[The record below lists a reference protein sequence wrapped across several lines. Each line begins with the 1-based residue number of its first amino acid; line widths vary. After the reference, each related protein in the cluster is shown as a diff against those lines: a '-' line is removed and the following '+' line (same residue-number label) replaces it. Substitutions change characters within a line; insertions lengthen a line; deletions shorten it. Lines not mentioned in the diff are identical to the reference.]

1 MFWLLNQN
9 SAVHFAVCAQVGGT
23 TAIEDWHEALDTMQ
37 QRHPNLFV
45 KIALDDAA
53 NPYFHSVASAR
64 IPLRV
69 VAGSD
74 LRWEPEIEWE
84 LATPFDAEQAPLIRA
99 VLLHQAHRAVLILVA
114 HHSIA
119 DGRSLVFAIRD
130 TLYAL
135 AGQSLGPPPA
145 IASLDVWFA
154 ALPKRIGDDTSDQGP
169 ALEATAKSFV
179 FREPDGSRPRVRRL
193 TLSPEVT
200 GELRQRARQEH
211 TTIHCALV
219 AAAAAAARQI
229 SSALAGATIRI
240 SSPIDFR
247 TVIGAADEIAPLGAG
262 VMIAMEPR
270 THATFWDAA
279 RFAKRVVDPAR
290 TPSAL
295 AAMIGQLGPFMASRP
310 GVADVAAFWAQRL
323 GYDLNVS
330 NLGEAPIETRIGD
343 LRLEALGG
351 PSILIGF
358 EGEQGI
364 GVATAN
370 GSLTLLHTSYEP
382 LPSLLEVMEQL
393 LIEACSGRD
402 RDSRAVGRRPTTG

>member
-1 MFWLLNQN
+1 
-9 SAVHFAVCAQVGGT
+9 
-23 TAIEDWHEALDTMQ
+23 MQ

-64 IPLRV
+64 IPLRI

-74 LRWEPEIEWE
+74 LQWEPEIEWE
-84 LATPFDAEQAPLIRA
+84 LATPFDSGRAPLVRA

-135 AGQSLGPPPA
+135 SGQSLGPPPA
-145 IASLDVWFA
+145 IASLDAWFA
-154 ALPKRIGDDTSDQGP
+154 ALPKGIGDDTSDQGS

-193 TLSPEVT
+193 TLTPDVT
-200 GELRQRARQEH
+200 DELRRRSRREQ
-211 TTIHCALV
+211 TTIQCALV
-219 AAAAAAARQI
+219 AAAAEAARQI

-247 TVIGAADEIAPLGAG
+247 NVIGAADEIAPLGAG
-262 VMIAMEPR
+262 VMIPMEPQ
-270 THATFWDAA
+270 TQAPFWDAA

-295 AAMIGQLGPFMASRP
+295 ANMIGQLGPVISSRP

-330 NLGEAPIETRIGD
+330 NLGEAPIENCIGD

-382 LPSLLEVMEQL
+382 LPSLLEAMEQL
-393 LIEACSGRD
+393 LIEACSGSD
-402 RDSRAVGRRPTTG
+402 GGRRTMGRVSTGRCASGRAEGRGRSGKACK